1 MTVEACEVIAR
12 RAREID
18 AELARL
24 LPEHGV
30 PEQLRA
36 PMEYAVFSGGK
47 RLRPIMTLEMCAGLG
62 GDERQALPFAC
73 ALEMVHTYSLIHD
86 DLPCMDNDDFR
97 RGKLTVH
104 RVFGEALAVLA
115 GDALLTHA
123 FWIVASASTTAGLR
137 VEIARELAYASGP
150 AGMAGGQV
158 LDMQLAPGRDGE
170 FVLTAHRM
178 KTAAMFSAAV
188 RIGALIAGADEVVLG
203 LVSRFGDTFGLCYQ
217 IRDDL
222 LDLKKERER
231 FNYAR
236 AVGAE
241 QARRMLRELH
251 GTACDLLG
259 VIPLNESFFLKLMEE
274 LFGRYD

>member
-1 MTVEACEVIAR
+1 VEAHEVIAR
-12 RAREID
+12 RSREID
-18 AELARL
+18 AELART
-24 LPEHGV
+24 LPTNGV

-36 PMEYAVFSGGK
+36 PMEYAIFSGGK
-47 RLRPIMTLEMCAGLG
+47 RLRPIMMLEMCAGLG

-86 DLPCMDNDDFR
+86 DLPCMDNDDYR
-97 RGKLTVH
+97 RGKPTVH

-123 FWIVASASTTAGLR
+123 FWIVASARATEGLR
-137 VEIARELAYASGP
+137 VEITQELARASGP
-150 AGMAGGQV
+150 AGMVGGQV
-158 LDMQLAPGRDGE
+158 LDMQLSPDRDGD
-170 FVLTAHRM
+170 FVLTTHRM

-188 RIGALIAGADEVVLG
+188 RIGALVAGADEAVLG
-203 LVSRFGDTFGLCYQ
+203 LVSRFGDMFGLCYQ

-222 LDLKKERER
+222 LDFKKARER

-236 AVGAE
+236 AVGAKE
-241 QARRMLRELH
+241 ARSMLRELH
-251 GTACDLLG
+251 VTACGLLR
-259 VIPLNESFFLKLMEE
+259 VIPMNESFFLKLMEE